1 MSQSPER
8 GRDSHTEDRR
18 DDYHEDRREER
29 GRGRSRS
36 RSAEKEPASLL
47 VRNVSFRVSP
57 EELRKVFEKYGD
69 VRDVYIPLDYHS
81 QRPRGFAFVEFQD
94 ARDAR

>member
-1 MSQSPER
+1 MSRDGSAER
-8 GRDSHTEDRR
+8 GREGRADDRED
-18 DDYHEDRREER
+18 R

-57 EELRKVFEKYGD
+57 EELRKVFEKYGE
-69 VRDVYIPLDYHS
+69 VRDVYIPLDYS
-81 QRPRGFAFVEFQD
+81 TQRPRGFAFVEFLD
-94 ARDAR
+94 SRDARYTEHS